1 MVFDDER
8 GDDPY
13 RRLWFDDEARLDPRR
28 ARSDPP
34 VELAEEAQK
43 RIFEVYHEDRNR
55 PPQDIR
61 RAVKRR
67 YGLSVTTQQVEAV
80 LRQSPPVK

>member
-28 ARSDPP
+28 AGLDPP
-34 VELAEEAQK
+34 EKLPEDIQK
-43 RIFEVYHEDRNR
+43 RILEVYQEDRSR
-55 PPQDIR
+55 PPQDIG
-61 RAVKRR
+61 RAMKRR
-67 YGLSVTTQQVEAV
+67 YGLNVTAQQVEAV
-80 LRQSPPVK
+80 IQQAL